1 MTMKMNN
8 RDRDIVVAALKHAAP
23 YIRMF
28 KRKTF
33 VVKAGGELFL
43 SPANTHA
50 LLEQIS
56 ILYQVGVRVVL
67 VHGAGPQSTQLA
79 QDRGLVPR
87 IVEGRRVTD
96 KQTLEVMTEVNLEI
110 GAQILDIC
118 KSIELPAVA
127 MGASNPGPV
136 LACKRPP
143 AEIKGEGPIDF
154 GFVGDIETL
163 DTNTVQ
169 AELDQGNVP
178 VISALSAD
186 AGGALL
192 NINADTVAASLA
204 SALNAEKL
212 MLATGTA
219 GILENLA
226 DPGSLI
232 SYLDLAG
239 LKKLQES
246 GSPADGMLPK
256 AKAIETAINGG
267 VPRVH
272 IISYSQP
279 DSLLLEVF
287 TNEGTGTLVVKSI
300 EALTDAEQATGVA

>member
-1 MTMKMNN
+1 MNN

-43 SPANTHA
+43 SPANTRA
-50 LLEQIS
+50 LLEQIA
-56 ILYQVGVRVVL
+56 ILHQVGVCVIL
-67 VHGAGPQSTQLA
+67 VHGAGPQTTRLA
-79 QDRGLVPR
+79 TERGQVPR
-87 IVEGRRVTD
+87 TVEGRRITD
-96 KQTLEVMTEVNLEI
+96 EQTLEVMAEVN
-110 GAQILDIC
+110 ADIC
-118 KSIELPAVA
+118 TQVLKTCSSIELPAIA

-136 LACKRPP
+136 EACKRPP
-143 AEIKGEGPIDF
+143 VEIGGEGLIDF

-163 DTNTVQ
+163 DTDMIR
-169 AELDQGNVP
+169 AEIDRGNVP
-178 VISALSAD
+178 IISALSAD
-186 AGGALL
+186 VGGTLL
-192 NINADTVAASLA
+192 NINADTVAAALA
-204 SALNAEKL
+204 SALAAEKL
-212 MLATGTA
+212 ILATGA
-219 GILENLA
+219 PGILEDLA

-239 LKKLQES
+239 LNKLQEN
-246 GSPADGMLPK
+246 GSLADGMLPK

-300 EALTDAEQATGVA
+300 EALTDAEQATGTA